1 MRKFR
6 LALLLAAVAVLLSAR
21 ARADST
27 TTSLAASDFTLA
39 LARVDSS
46 GHTTALTTDE
56 LATYFSAARCSCPTG
71 VVVGLAL
78 TNTAADISGHT
89 LDAQLVVGN
98 DCDMVTSTSCPSVG
112 SAITLSSAK
121 LSTTQSLQTSSIFA
135 AAGQSSCGASTSSTR
150 LWAIVRLDGSRL
162 PSEPSLAIT
171 LGGAGPAAPTA
182 VKVVPASEGLLV
194 SWTATSDVSALR
206 GHQVLCSPGPA
217 VARAAS
223 WDTCGTSTATPDG
236 GTGPFASLDSQ
247 FVCSD
252 LVIAGTNS
260 VRVHGLENGK
270 TYQVAVVAVGID
282 DTPSAPS
289 AVASGTPAPTYGFAD
304 VYQQDG
310 GTGQA
315 GCAVGEGGAATW
327 FVVATIAALAAFA
340 VRRRRA
346 PFLALVAASGLW
358 ASPARAETNDLPLSL
373 TAASGDAPDVA
384 SPHRWDLELRFG
396 PYRPDVDDEFAQRGS
411 PARPYE
417 EVFGS
422 SRRLMMQLEVDRQ
435 LVKLAGGTW
444 ALGVGAGYMRAKGA
458 ALAAD
463 LKTASGDE
471 TALRLI
477 PLSAALVYRAEA
489 LHDRFGSPLVPYAK
503 LGLDCTLWQMSDS
516 SQSSRDGRTFGWH
529 AAAGVALDLTFLDPE
544 STREMDRESGINGA
558 AVFFEVARYDLA
570 GFGSGSALH
579 VGDTTWFAGLKL
591 AL

>member
-6 LALLLAAVAVLLSAR
+6 LALLLAVVAVLLSAR

-27 TTSLAASDFTLA
+27 SLAASDFTLA
-39 LARVDSS
+39 IARVDSS

-71 VVVGLAL
+71 VVVGLSL
-78 TNTAADISGHT
+78 TNTAADLTGHT

-98 DCDMVTSTSCPSVG
+98 DCDTVTSTSCPSVG

-121 LSTTQSLQTSSIFA
+121 LSTTQSLQTSSIFT

-162 PSEPSLAIT
+162 ASEPSLALT

-182 VKVVPASEGLLV
+182 VKVVPASDGLLV

-217 VARAAS
+217 TAHTPS
-223 WDTCGTSTATPDG
+223 WDTCGTSASTSDG

-252 LVIAGTNS
+252 LVAAGTNS
-260 VRVHGLENGK
+260 VRVHGLENGMA
-270 TYQVAVVAVGID
+270 YQVAVVAVGID

-289 AVASGTPAPTYGFAD
+289 AAVSGTPATTYGFAD

-315 GCAVGEGGAATW
+315 GCAVGEGGPATW
-327 FVVATIAALAAFA
+327 VVVATLAALLAFSL
-340 VRRRRA
+340 RRRGRA
-346 PFLALVAASGLW
+346 PFLVLVAASGLW
-358 ASPARAETNDLPLSL
+358 ASAARAESSDFPLSL
-373 TAASGDAPDVA
+373 TAAGDQPEVA

-396 PYRPDVDDEFAQRGS
+396 PYRPDVDDEFAERGS

-435 LVKLAGGTW
+435 LAKFAGGTW
-444 ALGVGAGYMRAKGA
+444 ALGVSAGYMRAKGA

-477 PLSAALVYRAEA
+477 PLSVALVYRAEA
-489 LHDRFGSPLVPYAK
+489 LHDRYGSPLVPYAK

-516 SQSSRDGRTFGWH
+516 SQPSRDGRTFGWH
-529 AAAGVALDLTFLDPE
+529 AAAGVALDLTFLDPD

-579 VGDTTWFAGLKL
+579 VGDLTWFAGLKL